1 MKRAKTILTWAI
13 ALVTGATLAFSEI
26 TVADTLALQFQ
37 STDSVQYQVQSS
49 TNMPSGVWTD
59 LDYVLNGNGGQM
71 LAFDPTGITTA
82 KQYRILIK

>member
-1 MKRAKTILTWAI
+1 ME
-13 ALVTGATLAFSEI
+13 ATFRSDNFNESRSP
-26 TVADTLALQFQ
+26 LALFVRFPASGRGAQP
-37 STDSVQYQVQSS
+37 S